1 MNCKQYQDQMNSNC
15 DSNVEARRTKE
26 MLAEMI
32 EKGDAMNCPVCQ
44 VKHFGNF
51 FLSEKLA
58 ASFTISHLHNLQVIL
73 MKKWGCDWLK
83 CSMCKTEICWVTRGI
98 RWGPE
103 GKGDTSAGCKCGVN
117 GVKCHPKCN
126 YCH

>member
-1 MNCKQYQDQMNSNC
+1 
-15 DSNVEARRTKE
+15 
-26 MLAEMI
+26 
-32 EKGDAMNCPVCQ
+32 
-44 VKHFGNF
+44 
-51 FLSEKLA
+51 
-58 ASFTISHLHNLQVIL
+58 

-103 GKGDTSAGCKCGVN
+103 GKGDTTAGCRCGVD

>member
-1 MNCKQYQDQMNSNC
+1 MRIPFK
-15 DSNVEARRTKE
+15 
-26 MLAEMI
+26 
-32 EKGDAMNCPVCQ
+32 
-44 VKHFGNF
+44 F
-51 FLSEKLA
+51 
-58 ASFTISHLHNLQVIL
+58 QVIL

>member
-1 MNCKQYQDQMNSNC
+1 MSNM
-15 DSNVEARRTKE
+15 SG
-26 MLAEMI
+26 MI
-32 EKGDAMNCPVCQ
+32 TVFLYKNKIEFIYDFRV
-44 VKHFGNF
+44 F
-51 FLSEKLA
+51 FC
-58 ASFTISHLHNLQVIL
+58 TPQVIL

-103 GKGDTSAGCKCGVN
+103 GKGDTSAGCRCGVN

>member
-1 MNCKQYQDQMNSNC
+1 MSSDC
-15 DSNVEARRTKE
+15 DSNDEARRTGE
-26 MLAEMI
+26 MLNAMI
-32 EKGDAMNCPVCQ
+32 GKGEAMKCPVCQ
-44 VKHFGNF
+44 VRETEQFITNDYQR
-51 FLSEKLA
+51 LLDMYS
-58 ASFTISHLHNLQVIL
+58 QVVL

-103 GKGDTSAGCKCGVN
+103 GKGDTSAGCRCGVN
-117 GVKCHPKCN
+117 GIKCHPKCN